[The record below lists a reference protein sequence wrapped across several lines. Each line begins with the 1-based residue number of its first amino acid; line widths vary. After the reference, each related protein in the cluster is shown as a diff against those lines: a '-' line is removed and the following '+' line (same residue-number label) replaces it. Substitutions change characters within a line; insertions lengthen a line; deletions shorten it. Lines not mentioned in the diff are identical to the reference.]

1 MYWPSVAVGLPESR
15 LKVSRSALLTTPLL
29 DGGLTTPPPKAAGLP
44 AAGAGAVV
52 PGFPLAAAFMFA
64 LNDAA
69 LVAPDAAGAAGLA
82 VAAAGAMVFG
92 AEPTAFNGLPASSYP
107 GIPDMFFGAAATA
120 AGLAAAGNA
129 RVVVVAAAAGAAGAG
144 AAAAGTCNC
153 GFRPLI
159 ELLFGAT
166 SLSVNGGGLATLA
179 AAGAAGLAVAA
190 AAGLAGA
197 GLAGEFPTAPSLSK
211 SLTYFMAC
219 LYSADPG
226 PVAGGGV

>member
-1 MYWPSVAVGLPESR
+1 
-15 LKVSRSALLTTPLL
+15 LLTTPLL
-29 DGGLTTPPPKAAGLP
+29 DGGFTTPPPKAAGSP

-82 VAAAGAMVFG
+82 VAAAGA
-92 AEPTAFNGLPASSYP
+92 
-107 GIPDMFFGAAATA
+107 
-120 AGLAAAGNA
+120 AGLA
-129 RVVVVAAAAGAAGAG
+129 VAAAGAAGLAVAAAG
-144 AAAAGTCNC
+144 AAGLAVAAAGAGAGLAAGTCNC

-166 SLSVNGGGLATLA
+166 SLSVSGGGLATLA
-179 AAGAAGLAVAA
+179 AG
-190 AAGLAGA
+190 AGLAGA
-197 GLAGEFPTAPSLSK
+197 GVVGEFPTAPSLSK

-226 PVAGGGV
+226 PVAGGGVWLPCGSIGNGFIGSAASLVSSNIRISSTLSA